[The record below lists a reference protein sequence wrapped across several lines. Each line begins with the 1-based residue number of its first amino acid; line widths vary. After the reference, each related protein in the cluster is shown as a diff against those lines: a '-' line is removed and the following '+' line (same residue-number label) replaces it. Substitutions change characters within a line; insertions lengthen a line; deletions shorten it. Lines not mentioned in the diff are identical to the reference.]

1 MHSLKYTIYNSY
13 DEESNMPLLASIH
26 LLKSYD
32 PKIKEEIGI
41 NYTYRLL
48 TDSRNAYLFR
58 SYSSERNRAD
68 RTRLWETPSN

>member
-41 NYTYRLL
+41 NISKYT
-48 TDSRNAYLFR
+48 
-58 SYSSERNRAD
+58 
-68 RTRLWETPSN
+68 